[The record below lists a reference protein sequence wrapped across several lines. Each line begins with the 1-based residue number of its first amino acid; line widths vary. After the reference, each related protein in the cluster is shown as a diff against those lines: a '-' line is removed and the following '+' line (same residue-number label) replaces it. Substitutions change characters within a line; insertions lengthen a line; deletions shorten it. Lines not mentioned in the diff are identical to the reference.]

1 MGSFL
6 EARGRFRRIAHRVG
20 SDARARVPGFLWDS
34 DTPRTAGT
42 VFERAICHRGND
54 CFPLIRSRACWSTYL
69 CRLDAAASGRHSVSE
84 SFARVLGA
92 SGFSPHANPLF
103 RVWAAM
109 PTCGIGGPRAGQ
121 EAHVRNAGLGLA
133 RAGPRVC
140 CGSLRSNC
148 VGWGAWRGC
157 YGGPIAPRTRQRV
170 AGRQKGAAGPIQ
182 RMSPAA

>member
-1 MGSFL
+1 MGSLL

-54 CFPLIRSRACWSTYL
+54 YFPLIRSRACWSTYVR
-69 CRLDAAASGRHSVSE
+69 RLDAAASGRHSVLE

-92 SGFSPHANPLF
+92 SGFSPHADPLF
-103 RVWAAM
+103 R
-109 PTCGIGGPRAGQ
+109 TLTRYSECGRPCPRAEQ
-121 EAHVRNAGLGLA
+121 EAHVRDAGLGLA

-148 VGWGAWRGC
+148 VGWGAWPGC
-157 YGGPIAPRTRQRV
+157 YGGPIASRMGQRV

>member
-1 MGSFL
+1 MGSLL

-54 CFPLIRSRACWSTYL
+54 YFPLIRSRACWSTYL
-69 CRLDAAASGRHSVSE
+69 CRLDAAASRRHSVLE

-103 RVWAAM
+103 R
-109 PTCGIGGPRAGQ
+109 TLTRYSECGRPCPRAEQ
-121 EAHVRNAGLGLA
+121 EAHVRNRRPTCGIQDSHELA
-133 RAGPRVC
+133 RV
-140 CGSLRSNC
+140 
-148 VGWGAWRGC
+148 
-157 YGGPIAPRTRQRV
+157 Y
-170 AGRQKGAAGPIQ
+170 AAGP
-182 RMSPAA
+182 SA

>member
-20 SDARARVPGFLWDS
+20 SDACARVPGFLWDS
-34 DTPRTAGT
+34 DTPRAAGT

-54 CFPLIRSRACWSTYL
+54 YFPLIRSRACWSAYL
-69 CRLDAAASGRHSVSE
+69 CRLDAAVSGRRSVSE
-84 SFARVLGA
+84 SSARVLGA
-92 SGFSPHANPLF
+92 SGFS
-103 RVWAAM
+103 RM
-109 PTCGIGGPRAGQ
+109 RTRYSECGRPRPRAEQ
-121 EAHVRNAGLGLA
+121 EAHVRDTGLGLA

-148 VGWGAWRGC
+148 VGWGAWPGC
-157 YGGPIAPRTRQRV
+157 YGGPIASRTGQRV